1 MGAVST
7 ASDALRL
14 RVRIEAPPDAM
25 VKAITEPDLMT
36 EWLAESVEVA
46 PDRYEFWGRYVPQ
59 GDRARQRPID
69 IDPAR
74 GVRLAWELDGS
85 AGGAVLAGSAGG
97 AVLAGSAGGE
107 PSEVDLSVEAD
118 GERGSVVELTHTGVP
133 GESYPALNAFWHLAL
148 TNLAARGEGYPTT
161 PPLDFTLPA
170 HGEALVRTVIAVPP
184 EEVYACLLDPEQVG
198 RLTGTTAVIEA
209 EVGGRYDLG
218 WERGPVRITDL
229 VPDRALALA
238 WRQPDLPETVV
249 RWDLR
254 TSHGHTYLTLTH
266 GDFTDDR
273 LAEELRQRWV
283 PLLVELK
290 RMLELGERWERL
302 AR

>member
-14 RVRIEAPPDAM
+14 RVRIEAPPDAL

-36 EWLAESVEVA
+36 EWLAESVEAA

-59 GDRARQRPID
+59 GDRPRQRLIA

-74 GVRLAWELDGS
+74 GVRFAWDLDG
-85 AGGAVLAGSAGG
+85 AVPAGSAGG
-97 AVLAGSAGGE
+97 GK
-107 PSEVDLSVEAD
+107 SEVDLSVDGAEAA
-118 GERGSVVELTHTGVP
+118 GERGSVVALSHAGYPADSHT
-133 GESYPALNAFWHLAL
+133 ALNAFWHLAL
-148 TNLAARGEGYPTT
+148 ANLAARGEGYPTT

-170 HGEALVRTVIAVPP
+170 HGEALVRAVIAVPP
-184 EEVYACLLDPEQVG
+184 EEVYACLLDAERIG
-198 RLTGTTAVIEA
+198 RLAGTTATIEP

-229 VPDRALALA
+229 VPDRAMTLA
-238 WRQPDLPETVV
+238 WRQPELAETVV

-254 TSHGHTYLTLTH
+254 TAHGYTYLTLVH
-266 GDFTDDR
+266 GEFTDDH
-273 LAEELRQRWV
+273 LAEDLRRRWV

-290 RMLELGERWERL
+290 RMLELGERWAPMGR
-302 AR
+302 

>member
-14 RVRIEAPPDAM
+14 RVRIEAPPDAL

-36 EWLAESVEVA
+36 EWLAETVEAA
-46 PDRYEFWGRYVPQ
+46 PDRYEFWGRYVPR
-59 GDRARQRPID
+59 GDRPRQRPIS
-69 IDPAR
+69 IDPDR
-74 GVRLAWELDGS
+74 GVRFTWDLDGP
-85 AGGAVLAGSAGG
+85 
-97 AVLAGSAGGE
+97 E
-107 PSEVDLSVEAD
+107 PSEVDLTVEPD
-118 GERGSVVELTHTGVP
+118 GERGSVVMLTHTG
-133 GESYPALNAFWHLAL
+133 YPDDSFTALSAFWHLAL
-148 TNLAARGEGYPTT
+148 ANLGARGEGYPTT

-184 EEVYACLLDPEQVG
+184 EEVYACLLDAEQVG
-198 RLTGTTAVIEA
+198 RLTGTTATIEP

-218 WERGPVRITDL
+218 WERGPVRIVEL

-238 WRQPDLPETVV
+238 WQQPDGPETVA

-254 TSHGHTYLTLTH
+254 TSHGHTYLTLVH
-266 GDFTDDR
+266 GDFTDDA
-273 LAEELRQRWV
+273 LAEDLRRRWV

-290 RMLELGERWERL
+290 RMLELGDRW
-302 AR
+302 ARMSL

>member
-14 RVRIEAPPDAM
+14 RVRIEAPPDAL

-36 EWLAESVEVA
+36 EWLAETVEA
-46 PDRYEFWGRYVPQ
+46 AADRYEFWGRYVPQ
-59 GDRARQRPID
+59 GDRPRQRLIAL
-69 IDPAR
+69 DPAR
-74 GVRLAWELDGS
+74 GVRLAWELDGGS
-85 AGGAVLAGSAGG
+85 GSAG
-97 AVLAGSAGGE
+97 AE
-107 PSEVDLSVEAD
+107 PSAVDLAVEAD
-118 GERGSVVELTHTGVP
+118 GERGSIVTLTHTGYPP
-133 GESYPALNAFWHLAL
+133 GTFTALSAFWHLAL
-148 TNLAARGEGYPTT
+148 ANLAARGEGYPTT

-198 RLTGTTAVIEA
+198 RLAGTTATIEP

-218 WERGPVRITDL
+218 WERGPVRITEL
-229 VPDRALALA
+229 VPDRALTLA
-238 WRQPDLPETVV
+238 WQQPDLPETAV

-254 TSHGHTYLTLTH
+254 TSHGHTYLTLVH
-266 GDFTDDR
+266 GEFTDDE
-273 LAEELRQRWV
+273 LAEDLRRRWV

-290 RMLELGERWERL
+290 RMLELGERWAPMGR
-302 AR
+302 

>member
-14 RVRIEAPPDAM
+14 RVRIEAPPDAI

-36 EWLAESVEVA
+36 EWLAETVEAA

-59 GDRARQRPID
+59 GDRPRQRPIS

-74 GVRLAWELDGS
+74 GVRFTWELDG
-85 AGGAVLAGSAGG
+85 AD
-97 AVLAGSAGGE
+97 
-107 PSEVDLSVEAD
+107 PSEVDLSVDTGD
-118 GERGSVVELTHTGVP
+118 GGRGCVVSLTHTG
-133 GESYPALNAFWHLAL
+133 YPDDTFTALSAFWHLAL
-148 TNLAARGEGYPTT
+148 ANLGARGEGYPTT

-170 HGEALVRTVIAVPP
+170 HGEALVRTVIAAPP
-184 EEVYACLLDPEQVG
+184 EEVYACLLDAEQVG
-198 RLTGTTAVIEA
+198 RLARTTATIEP

-218 WERGPVRITDL
+218 WERGPVRIAEL
-229 VPDRALALA
+229 VPDRAVALT
-238 WRQPDLPETVV
+238 WQQPDTPETVA

-254 TSHGHTYLTLTH
+254 TAHGYTYLTLVH
-266 GDFTDDR
+266 GDFTDDD
-273 LAEELRQRWV
+273 LAEDLRRRWV

-290 RMLELGERWERL
+290 RMLELGDRWTPL
-302 AR
+302 AA